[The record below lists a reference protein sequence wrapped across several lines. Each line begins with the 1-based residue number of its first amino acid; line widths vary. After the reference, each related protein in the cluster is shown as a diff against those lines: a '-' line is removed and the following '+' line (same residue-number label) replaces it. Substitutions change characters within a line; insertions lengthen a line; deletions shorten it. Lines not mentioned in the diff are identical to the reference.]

1 MNNYDLSKVVLER
14 AQEQIIRE
22 LALCGQNGGVGRAQS
37 YAPILV
43 SLNNAIGIVEALNK
57 QPKIKVKESP
67 TATVD
72 RMAKVRA
79 AKAAKT
85 VEAE

>member
-1 MNNYDLSKVVLER
+1 MNNYDLAKSVLEK

-22 LALCGQNGGVGRAQS
+22 LALCGQNGGIGRSQN

-43 SLNNAIGIVEALNK
+43 SLGKAIEVVEGLNK
-57 QPKIKVKESP
+57 PKVEVKESS
-67 TATVD
+67 TTTVD

-85 VEAE
+85 IEAK